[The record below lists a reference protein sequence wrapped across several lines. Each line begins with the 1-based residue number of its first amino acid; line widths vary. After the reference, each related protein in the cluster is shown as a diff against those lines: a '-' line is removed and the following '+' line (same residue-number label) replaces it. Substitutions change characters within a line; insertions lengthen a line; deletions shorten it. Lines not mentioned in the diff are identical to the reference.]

1 MAVFTNRATLSYNN
15 RTVNSNTVTGEV
27 VEVVTLTKTAVRSVY
42 SVNDIVSYVISII
55 NTGTEDIEDLTVTD
69 DLGEYPFGDGTL
81 VPLTYLEGTVQYF
94 VNGVPADAPEVSSQS
109 PLTFEGIDVPAG
121 GNGLLVYAVR
131 VNDYAPP
138 CPGGSI
144 TNTATATSCGAEDS
158 ETIEAVCEPLLTI
171 EKALC
176 PGTVPCNGDITYT
189 ITIANSGC
197 CDATCEDNVILSD
210 TFDPPITIESVTIDG
225 VELTEDQYTY
235 NEETG
240 EFATVAGVI
249 TVPGATFTQDPETGV
264 YTSTPGTAVVVIKGT
279 V

>member
-27 VEVVTLTKTAVRSVY
+27 VDVITLQKDAVRGVY
-42 SVNDIVSYVISII
+42 SVNDIVTYTVSIA
-55 NTGTEDIEDLTVTD
+55 NAGTEDITGLTVTD
-69 DLGEYPFGDGTL
+69 DLGEYSFGGGTL

-94 VNGVPADAPEVSSQS
+94 INGEPSDAPEVTSQS
-109 PLTFEGIDVPAG
+109 PLVFGGIDVPAG

-138 CPGGSI
+138 CPGGTI

-197 CDATCEDNVILSD
+197 CPATAEDNVILSD
-210 TFDPPITIESVTIDG
+210 TFDPPITIESVTLDG
-225 VELTEDQYTY
+225 VELTADQYTY

-240 EFATVAGVI
+240 EFATAAGVI
-249 TVPGATFTQDPETGV
+249 TVPGAVFTQDEATGV
-264 YTSTPGTAVVVIKGT
+264 WTSEPGTAVVVITGT